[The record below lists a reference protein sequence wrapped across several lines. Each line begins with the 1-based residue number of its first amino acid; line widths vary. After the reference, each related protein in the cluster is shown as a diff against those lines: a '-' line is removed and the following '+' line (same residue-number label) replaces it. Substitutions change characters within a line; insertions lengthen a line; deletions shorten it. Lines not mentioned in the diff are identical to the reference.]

1 MAWTTHTIAVAG
13 GALALHE
20 RRPAVGAAEDGVPLV
35 LLHGFTGSGRDWETV
50 AALLPGAHVFA
61 PDLPGHGETEL
72 DGVGFADAADAVVA
86 ALAARAV
93 PRFALGGY
101 SLGGRL
107 ALQVALARPQHV
119 TRLVLESASAGIAAP
134 AERAQRRAD
143 DEALAEFALEHGI
156 DAFVDRW
163 ERTPVL
169 AGEARLPEAERAA
182 LRARRLRCRPAGLA
196 ASLRR
201 LGTGVQPWLGARLGE
216 LRLPV
221 LLVAG
226 EDDAKFRGIAAAL
239 QAALP
244 DARLAVAPGAG
255 HNVHLEQPAW
265 FAARLAAFLAPARA
279 GGDTVETVR
288 EDGRARGARGHA
300 AEENS
305 P

>member
-1 MAWTTHTIAVAG
+1 MTWTTHTIPVAG
-13 GALALHE
+13 GTLALHE
-20 RRPAVGAAEDGVPLV
+20 RRPLAGTAGDALPLV
-35 LLHGFTGSGRDWETV
+35 LLHGFTGSGRDWEDV
-50 AALLPGAHVFA
+50 AALLPGTHVFA
-61 PDLPGHGETEL
+61 PDLPGHGATRL
-72 DGVGFADAADAVVA
+72 DGVGFAAAAEAVVA

-93 PRFALGGY
+93 SRFALGGY

-107 ALQVALARPQHV
+107 ALQVALARPQRV
-119 TRLVLESASAGIAAP
+119 ARLVLESASAGIVDP
-134 AERAQRRAD
+134 DERARRRRD
-143 DEALAEFALEHGI
+143 DEMLAEFALKHGI

-163 ERTPVL
+163 EQTPVL

-196 ASLRR
+196 ASLRG

-226 EDDAKFRGIAAAL
+226 GDDAKFRGIAAAL

-265 FAARLAAFLAPARA
+265 FAARLGAFLGPARA
-279 GGDTVETVR
+279 GANTMKAGG
-288 EDGRARGARGHA
+288 EDGRPRGARGQT